1 MEIFILLWMIQADKP
16 LEIIYTSTSYRTG
29 TDTNA
34 HVKTN
39 VAKVE
44 KNSLF
49 IHKSPAWLYIYMLHT
64 TLVYAF
70 TLTIHWKFSLFA
82 GGDFLSIISTIKK
95 NISIISCFETFK
107 AF

>member
-1 MEIFILLWMIQADKP
+1 MIQADKP
-16 LEIIYTSTSYRTG
+16 LEIIYTSTQYRTG

-49 IHKSPAWLYIYMLHT
+49 IHKSPAWLYIYMLYT

-70 TLTIHWKFSLFA
+70 TLTIH
-82 GGDFLSIISTIKK
+82 
-95 NISIISCFETFK
+95 
-107 AF
+107 

>member
-1 MEIFILLWMIQADKP
+1 MIQADKP

-44 KNSLF
+44 KNQL
-49 IHKSPAWLYIYMLHT
+49 IYTQITCMAVYIYMLHT

-70 TLTIHWKFSLFA
+70 TLTIH
-82 GGDFLSIISTIKK
+82 
-95 NISIISCFETFK
+95 
-107 AF
+107 